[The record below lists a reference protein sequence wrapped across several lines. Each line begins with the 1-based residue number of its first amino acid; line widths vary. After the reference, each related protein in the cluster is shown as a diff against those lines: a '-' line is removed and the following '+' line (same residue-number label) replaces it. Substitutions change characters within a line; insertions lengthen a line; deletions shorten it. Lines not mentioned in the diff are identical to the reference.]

1 MKNILQV
8 LITVLLSVSVLSADA
23 QQWSDV
29 GNPGFTNNILTSN
42 FSGLQ
47 YASRIAMYNN
57 IPYMA
62 YVNTNFDVEVMN
74 YTGGNWSLLA
84 SPGAGGN
91 PTTTPI
97 SNVHIAF
104 DATGNLY
111 LAYMQV
117 SIIYVK
123 KFNGTIWSTVG
134 GGPVISNFLAGLAI
148 DPVSNNPFVAT
159 INNGGTAK
167 VTVRKFN
174 GTSWVDVGLPNFSPV
189 TNRVRF
195 TISPSG
201 VPYITLRDGTSG
213 TSFSVFKFDGANWVA
228 VGISGIGLLGNPVD
242 FTDIAVDGSGVPYIV
257 SLNGTNN
264 KASVLRYVSANWFTV
279 GQADFSAGAALQP
292 NLKFDNAG
300 VLHIVYQDGGNGN
313 KATVMKF
320 NGTNWVAVGNAGL
333 SGGGVYFPTLA
344 FNSSNLPYVG
354 FRDALDAAA
363 KCTVLKLCTSTTA
376 SITSTTP
383 ASLCGSGTLTL
394 SAAGT
399 GTFRWY
405 NAATNGA
412 FVGTGSSFITP
423 TLTTTATYSVAAYD
437 ANGCSAARIPVTATV
452 NTIPTIIATQP
463 GGTCQGLSAPIGA
476 TASAGTI
483 SWYTTPTGGVPFTTG
498 VANGSA
504 INSPL
509 VNTTTT
515 FYAEA
520 VNNGCASTTRS
531 AVQAIVHPTPP
542 TPTANGGSRCGS
554 GTVSISVTASA
565 GSVQWFAAST
575 GGSPLGTGTSF
586 TTPSLTTTTTYY
598 ALLTGIEGCPALT
611 RVPVA
616 AIIKAIPT
624 VTSTT
629 PATRCGTGTVTLTAT
644 LSDEGGINWFAAASG
659 GSAVGTNSFTTP
671 SLTATTTFFAEAVAN
686 GCSSL
691 SRTAVVATIKPV
703 PTITSPN
710 VSRCGPGTVALT
722 AASDGVMTWFA
733 AASGGS
739 ALTTGGNFT
748 TPSLTATTPY
758 FIEAALNGCTTLTR
772 TSVSAVVN
780 PIPALPTITADNS
793 NASAPVLTSSSGSGN
808 QWFRNDVSISG
819 ATANTFTI
827 TQEGTYK
834 VQVTLLGCVG
844 AMSAGQAFVITG
856 AEGFE
861 PNQVQL
867 YPNPAA
873 DELVLNLSGFEPKKP
888 VGIVIVDLLG
898 RQAKAVDGVGGEEV
912 RIDIREIT
920 SGQYIAVMKQG
931 NQQVAK
937 LFVKKL

>member
-1 MKNILQV
+1 MKNILQFS
-8 LITVLLSVSVLSADA
+8 ITVLLSMSVLTAAA

-29 GNPGFTNNILTSN
+29 GNPGFTNNILASN

-47 YASRIAMYNN
+47 YASRIAVYNN

-62 YVNTNFDVEVMN
+62 YVNSNYDVDVMN
-74 YTGGNWSLLA
+74 YTGGNWSLLT

-91 PTTTPI
+91 PTTAPI
-97 SNVHIAF
+97 SNVYIAF

-117 SIIYVK
+117 SIVYVK
-123 KFNGTIWSTVG
+123 KFNGTTWSTVG
-134 GGPVISNFLAGLAI
+134 GGPVISNFLASLAI
-148 DPVSNNPFVAT
+148 DPVSNNPYVAT
-159 INNGGTAK
+159 INNGGTSK

-174 GTSWVDVGLPNFSPV
+174 GTSWVDVGLANFSAV
-189 TNRVRF
+189 TNRVRL
-195 TISPSG
+195 TISSSG

-213 TSFSVFKFDGANWVA
+213 TSFSVLKFDGANWIA

-264 KASVLRYVSANWFTV
+264 KASVLRYIGANWFTV

-300 VLHIVYQDGGNGN
+300 VLHIVYRDGANGD
-313 KATVMKF
+313 KTTVMKF
-320 NGTNWVAVGNAGL
+320 NGTNWVGVGNAGL

-354 FRDALDAAA
+354 FRDALDVGA
-363 KCTVLKLCTSTTA
+363 KCTVLKLCTATTA

-383 ASLCGSGTLTL
+383 ASICGSGTLTL
-394 SAAGT
+394 LAAGT

-405 NAATNGA
+405 DGATNGA
-412 FVGTGSSFITP
+412 YVSTGLSFSTP
-423 TLTTTATYSVAAYD
+423 SLITTTTYSVAAYD
-437 ANGCSAARIPVTATV
+437 ANGCSTARIPVTATV

-463 GGTCQGLSAPIGA
+463 GGTCQGGTADIAA
-476 TASAGTI
+476 TASVGTV
-483 SWYTTPTGGVPFTTG
+483 SWYTTPTGGSPFATGIVSGSLVTTP
-498 VANGSA
+498 V
-504 INSPL
+504 L
-509 VNTTTT
+509 NTTTT

-531 AVQAIVHPTPP
+531 AVQAIVNPTPA
-542 TPTANGGSRCGS
+542 TPTANEGSRCGS
-554 GTVSISVTASA
+554 GTVSISVTAGA
-565 GSVQWFAAST
+565 GTVQWFAAST
-575 GGSPLGTGTSF
+575 GGSSLGTGTSF

-598 ALLTGIEGCPALT
+598 ALLSNGCPALT

-616 AIIKAIPT
+616 AIINAIPT

-644 LSDEGGINWFAAASG
+644 LSDEGGINWFTAASG

-686 GCSSL
+686 GCSSV
-691 SRTAVVATIKPV
+691 SRTPVVATIKPI
-703 PTITSPN
+703 PTITAPN

-722 AASDGVMTWFA
+722 ATSDGAMGWFA

-758 FIEAALNGCTTLTR
+758 FIEATLNGCTTLTR

-793 NASAPVLTSSSGSGN
+793 NVAAPVLTSSSSSGN

-856 AEGFE
+856 VEGFE
-861 PNQVQL
+861 PNHVQL

-873 DELVLNLSGFEPKKP
+873 DELILNLSGFEPKKP

-937 LFVKKL
+937 LFVKKF